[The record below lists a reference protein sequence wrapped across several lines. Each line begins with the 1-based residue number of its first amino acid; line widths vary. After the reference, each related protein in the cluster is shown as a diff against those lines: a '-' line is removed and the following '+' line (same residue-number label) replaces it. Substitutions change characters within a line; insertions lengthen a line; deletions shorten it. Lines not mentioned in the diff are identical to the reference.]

1 MQILEP
7 TGHNDVQVFWV
18 LFYPSHTNGQRDAFL
33 AHQFLRLLAS
43 DPLFRKKPIKKFSI
57 CFMVSIVLGLVWRS
71 CTCQQSD
78 IRANLMNTS

>member
-7 TGHNDVQVFWV
+7 TGHDDGQVFWV

-43 DPLFRKKPIKKFSI
+43 DPLFRKKTNKKFFDLLYGIYSFRFSLEI
-57 CFMVSIVLGLVWRS
+57 MHMPTV
-71 CTCQQSD
+71 
-78 IRANLMNTS
+78 